1 MTGNHVRSG
10 FDQKPRWLSRL
21 LHAFRGRGEF
31 RRQRERTNPD
41 RVAKLLDL
49 AARISGRRAGR
60 ELAAPIGLRTQG
72 SVYRNGQVPCAGI
85 LEGAVL
91 KDVARILLY
100 AAAAIG
106 LSVPLGAVAFVCLA
120 LIGF

>member
-1 MTGNHVRSG
+1 MAGNDVRSG
-10 FDQKPRWLSRL
+10 FDPKPRWLSRL
-21 LHAFRGRGEF
+21 LRPFRGRGEF
-31 RRQRERTNPD
+31 RGQREWTISH
-41 RVAKLLDL
+41 RVAKLLGI
-49 AARISGRRAGR
+49 AARISGGRAGR
-60 ELAAPIGLRTQG
+60 EFAGPVGLKTQG
-72 SVYRNGQVPCAGI
+72 PGFRDGHMPCAGI

-106 LSVPLGAVAFVCLA
+106 LSVPIGAVAFVCLA